1 MERIEYE
8 PIFTTQLGFY
18 TLDDKILCRVFPIFQ
33 KGLTLNWFTRLPPN
47 FIDCFDMLVTRF
59 DIQFAT
65 SKPHHLTSLAL
76 VNIRQEKGKSL
87 LEFMD
92 WFVKILLNI
101 TNLNIEVTMHL
112 LVMALKPDLFVD
124 SLCKKP
130 ISNMDEL
137 QTRATKSYIQRN

>member
-1 MERIEYE
+1 M
-8 PIFTTQLGFY
+8 
-18 TLDDKILCRVFPIFQ
+18 
-33 KGLTLNWFTRLPPN
+33 
-47 FIDCFDMLVTRF
+47 
-59 DIQFAT
+59 
-65 SKPHHLTSLAL
+65 
-76 VNIRQEKGKSL
+76 